1 MVPCERARPEL
12 SEHVWQRGWGVFKAE
27 LRPAEVDPRLKKN
40 EKNGCAVKAM
50 HKD

>member
-1 MVPCERARPEL
+1 MK
-12 SEHVWQRGWGVFKAE
+12 EHVQSFRNMCGKGGWGVFKAE